1 VPSRTTSA
9 SRPGR
14 NGSRDRDF
22 TPIEPVPDG
31 ALLDYAR
38 AYKAAAE

>member
-1 VPSRTTSA
+1 MDRA
-9 SRPGR
+9 S
-14 NGSRDRDF
+14 DF